1 MIHMVRPFVDHPGAR
16 PPAAGTLPTLATAL
30 TALGTYRA
38 HLGET
43 GLVREFV
50 EAGRLR
56 SEGVDPRSYTNA
68 VEPSDLV
75 ELTRLATEVSATGR
89 GEVQYRVRG
98 AQGVLYVRERAAA
111 DRDGTVVGVIE
122 DVGREHERLVR
133 AETIERLLVEL
144 EEHLYTGWFDE
155 EGTYHETYQSPNGN
169 TLLGGAEADENAEN
183 WMAAVHP
190 DDRAA
195 YEAFMTSQMSGDN
208 ASIEFR
214 LCGADGVTRWM
225 RERSKSQEL
234 PGGAIEVIGI
244 ATDISSGRA
253 AAAALAASEAKLEH
267 VLKAVDA
274 YVYVLECDED
284 GSWHTVSGSPNRER
298 FTGGIGARGA
308 SRGEWIDLIHPDD
321 KNDFIGL
328 QADLFSTGKQ
338 FEASYR
344 LVGYDGI
351 ERWVL
356 DRNVPYDSGDGGNVR
371 LGLVLDVSDRR
382 QLERRL
388 QSSVDQLRSAN
399 SELRQLRMQAEQQAR
414 TDVVTGAH
422 NRLALSEHVALA
434 LESGHKG
441 GLVLLDLDH
450 FKQINDALGHGAGD
464 RVLVEVAR
472 RLRAAAKPQDCVARW
487 GGEEFAVLLRE
498 VGDEHELAR
507 RAIELQRAIDHAPIV
522 VDGEYLTVEVSGGV
536 TPLMRGASLDT
547 LVEQADRALYAAKR
561 RGRNRVLLAS
571 EITETDMI
579 AERPEAIRIAEALAV
594 AVGVRE
600 GAPAG
605 HPAYVA
611 SLAARIARALHL
623 DSRTALRCELGGWL
637 HDIGKLSVPERVLLK
652 PAPLDDE
659 EWAIMRRHPE
669 LGERIVERIPALHAA
684 GPAIRHHHEQFDG
697 SGYPDRLTGFA
708 IPIEARIVAVADT
721 FSAMTQ
727 VRPYAPARSA
737 DDALQELRRCAGS
750 QFDPSVVAALES
762 VLATEGADAL
772 PRAA

>member
-1 MIHMVRPFVDHPGAR
+1 MDPTVRPFVDHPGAR
-16 PPAAGTLPTLATAL
+16 PPGAGTLPTLATAL

-38 HLGET
+38 RLTDH
-43 GLVREFV
+43 GLAREFV

-56 SEGVDPRSYTNA
+56 SEGVEPRGFAAA
-68 VEPSDLV
+68 VEPSDLA
-75 ELTRLATEVSATGR
+75 ELTRLANDVREQGR
-89 GEVQYRVRG
+89 GEAKYRVRG
-98 AQGVLYVRERAAA
+98 ARGVLYVRERAAA

-122 DVGREHERLVR
+122 DVGIEHERLVR
-133 AETIERLLVEL
+133 AETIERLLIEL

-169 TLLGGAEADENAEN
+169 TLLGGVEADENAEN

-195 YEAFMTSQMSGDN
+195 YEAFMAAQMSGAN

-225 RERSKSQEL
+225 RERSKSQQL
-234 PGGAIEVIGI
+234 ADGAIEVIGI
-244 ATDISSGRA
+244 ATDISSSRA

-274 YVYVLECDED
+274 YVYVLEASD
-284 GSWHTVSGSPNRER
+284 GAWVTVSASPNRER
-298 FTGGIGARGA
+298 FTGGVVVGGDS

-321 KNDFIGL
+321 REDFDRQSAETYARG
-328 QADLFSTGKQ
+328 TQ

-344 LVGYDGI
+344 LVGYDGV

-356 DRNVPYDSGDGGNVR
+356 DRNVPYDTGDGREVR

-399 SELRQLRMQAEQQAR
+399 DELRSLRMQAEQQAR

-434 LESGHKG
+434 LEAGHEG

-472 RLRAAAKPQDCVARW
+472 RLRAAARPSDCVARW
-487 GGEEFAVLLRE
+487 GGEEFAVLLRDVAE
-498 VGDEHELAR
+498 ESELAR
-507 RAIELQRAIDHAPIV
+507 RAVELQRAIDHAPIV
-522 VDGEYLTVEVSGGV
+522 VNGEYLAVEASGGV
-536 TPLMRGASLDT
+536 TPLTPGASLDT

-571 EITETDMI
+571 EITDSDLI

-594 AVGVRE
+594 AVGLRE
-600 GAPAG
+600 GAPAE

-611 SLAARIARALHL
+611 SLSASIARALHL
-623 DSRTALRCELGGWL
+623 DSRGALRCELGGWL

-652 PAPLDDE
+652 PSSLDEDE
-659 EWAIMRRHPE
+659 WEIMRRHPE

-684 GPAIRHHHEQFDG
+684 GSAIRHHHERFDG
-697 SGYPDRLTGFA
+697 DGYPDRLEGFA
-708 IPIEARIVAVADT
+708 IPIEARIVAVADA

-727 VRPYAPARSA
+727 NRPYAPARSA
-737 DDALQELRRCAGS
+737 EAALRELRNCAGS
-750 QFDPSVVAALES
+750 QFDSAMVAALEL
-762 VLATEGADAL
+762 VLAAEGADAL